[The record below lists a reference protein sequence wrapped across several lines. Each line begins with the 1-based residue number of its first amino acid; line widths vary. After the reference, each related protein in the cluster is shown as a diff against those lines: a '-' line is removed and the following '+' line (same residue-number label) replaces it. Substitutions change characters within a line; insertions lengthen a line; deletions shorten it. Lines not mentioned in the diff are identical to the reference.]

1 MSRVLAAAP
10 IVLVV
15 FIIGLALAA
24 FAVRSGLIPDDGV
37 MLWAGAIMAG
47 DGEMSIGRIVAAYPT
62 IPFIATTLVD
72 VVAPAGTPTPAL
84 VAGTL
89 LGVLAGL
96 WFVSFRA
103 AGLSLV
109 VAAIVTLLFVFH
121 PTLLRAVVGGPAEM
135 FLVAFLYLFGVSLYD
150 LRARSGVP
158 QVMRMGAALLG
169 LTFSH
174 PIGAAIALSSMP
186 FLIFAIQ
193 PVLVASSALNVVL
206 ALVFPAVFAVG
217 AFVYVSWV
225 FPGSGWSFF
234 AASAE
239 SLSAWVA
246 GMSATGLTGIPVL
259 EAGLAMAVVL
269 LLAAPLAPVA
279 ISWVSLR
286 RPLVVPAAVF
296 AVTVVVAAAMTVG
309 TGFFGDPAALAVA
322 APILAAIIVT
332 RVPVVRERL
341 VVVLPLLIVGWF
353 GGVVALAVIDPR
365 AVGHAVALLEGRGD
379 RERIDALALGGAT
392 VKRQGVLADTFNAP
406 AIVLGRG
413 TARGLLAPSHESFT
427 LSLLFARIDAPFVA
441 VPNPQTVT
449 GAQDR
454 LNRAFPLLYRNGAAG
469 YRLAYQNE
477 SWRLF
482 ERLPREGD
490 AQDAPAAQQPLV
502 RSSGMGE

>member
-15 FIIGLALAA
+15 FIVSLALAA
-24 FAVRSGLIPDDGV
+24 LAVRGGLIPDDGV
-37 MLWAGAIMAG
+37 MLWAGAIMAA

-72 VVAPAGTPTPAL
+72 VVAPAGTPSPAL
-84 VAGTL
+84 VAGSL

-109 VAAIVTLLFVFH
+109 IAVTVTLLLVFH
-121 PTLLRAVVGGPAEM
+121 PTLLRAVVAGPAEM
-135 FLVAFLYLFGVSLYD
+135 FLVLFLYLFGSSLYT
-150 LRARSGVP
+150 LRVRSGVP

-174 PIGAAIALSSMP
+174 PMGAAIALSAMP
-186 FLIFAIQ
+186 FLIFAVQ
-193 PVLVASSALNVVL
+193 PVLVASAALNVVL
-206 ALVFPAVFAVG
+206 ALVFPAIFAVG

-234 AASAE
+234 AAPAE

-246 GMSATGLTGIPVL
+246 GMSATGLTSVPVV
-259 EAGLAMAVVL
+259 AASLAMAVALV
-269 LLAAPLAPVA
+269 LAAPLAPVA
-279 ISWVSLR
+279 IGWVFRR
-286 RPLVVPAAVF
+286 RPLVAPAAVF
-296 AVTVVVAAAMTVG
+296 AVTVVAAAAMTVG

-322 APILAAIIVT
+322 GPILAAIVLM
-332 RVPVVRERL
+332 RVPVARERL
-341 VVVLPLLIVGWF
+341 AVVVPLMIAGWF
-353 GGVVALAVIDPR
+353 GGAISLAIIDPR
-365 AVGHAVALLEGRGD
+365 ASGHAVALLEGRGD
-379 RERIDALALGGAT
+379 RERLDALALGGAT
-392 VKRQGVLADTFNAP
+392 TDRQDVLVDTFNAP

-413 TARGLLAPSHESFT
+413 TARGLLAPSHETFT
-427 LSLLFARIDAPFVA
+427 LSLLFARIDTPFVA
-441 VPNPQTVT
+441 VPNPQTAA

-454 LNRAFPLLYRNGAAG
+454 LNRAFPLLYRNGAPG

-482 ERLPREGD
+482 ERQSRGALEVPQRN
-490 AQDAPAAQQPLV
+490 LI
-502 RSSGMGE
+502 RSSGTTE